1 MANVLLKHLLSYG
14 SAGNA
19 GLVVADAA
27 ALSAYGSEMVR
38 GVCTDWSG
46 NVYLTDEAKH
56 IIVKVTEGGQV
67 SLFAGIAN
75 TSGLTN
81 GARGVAK
88 FNAPTGI
95 TCDRSGNLYVADTG
109 NNQIRKLDPNGN
121 TCLLAGDDAGASGRA
136 NGANVTVATFNAPM
150 DVTVDCSGNVYVADT
165 GNNNIRMINATTTY
179 GVAGDL
185 GGAAGDVLGQGLVA
199 RFDHPMGISCDRSG
213 KMFVSDTGN
222 KKIKAIRN
230 DYTVFGIVGPTFRTG
245 DNFHVLEY
253 IEVDNSG
260 FIYVVDYNDATDL
273 SRLIKMGQDGQE
285 STMEI
290 IVEPDVTKIGIAV
303 SPNQTLYVTQ
313 SEAELESW
321 SSSSS
326 SVSSSVSSISSP
338 SSSSVSSVSSVSR

>member
-81 GARGVAK
+81 GARGVA
-88 FNAPTGI
+88 
-95 TCDRSGNLYVADTG
+95 
-109 NNQIRKLDPNGN
+109 
-121 TCLLAGDDAGASGRA
+121 
-136 NGANVTVATFNAPM
+136 TFNGP
-150 DVTVDCSGNVYVADT
+150 T
-165 GNNNIRMINATTTY
+165 
-179 GVAGDL
+179 
-185 GGAAGDVLGQGLVA
+185 
-199 RFDHPMGISCDRSG
+199 GISCDRSG